1 MYKDSQSL
9 QPAPVQR
16 LIESERRLGIGL
28 QVKAGL
34 VCNGGRKGRE
44 NPGFDREEI
53 EMGRTNGIH
62 HWRSYALTLAVL
74 LTLFIVAC
82 GASEPAA
89 APTAEPAAPTE
100 PAAPAEPTEP
110 VMQEPTE
117 PPVEATAVPADARAL
132 TQSRMFEATPTPEPA
147 MAVATATPMAT
158 PTPGAV
164 MTAKDTLIFVT
175 QEEPVSLGTFSDG
188 CSGNVPSTICEEIAT
203 DPFTWIDSASFEV
216 VPLSGVESWSQVD
229 PHRWRFKLRAGVTFH
244 NGEPWNA
251 AAAKFGL
258 DWSGDPTSGGG
269 YGFHG
274 PISGEVVDDLTV
286 DVVCDNACPI
296 FPRTAIFTPFQAP
309 EWYQSATEDE
319 RELNTIG
326 TGPYRVVEW
335 RPGIE
340 VEIEAFED
348 YQPNTAF
355 DAQAPAIKRAFQ
367 VWRGE
372 SLVRAAMIE
381 ADEADWAVD
390 IGFEN
395 IDSVPVAKTG
405 TNNEV
410 FTLVAD
416 NMWHPELM
424 KKDVRKALA
433 LGVDCQTLMEVLYDG
448 LQECIGNISQ
458 WGTVGINESNYAD
471 YGYDP
476 DMARELLAAAGYY
489 QPEYDPEE
497 NNFDVNYEIRIHTR
511 ADRVYR
517 GLEMF
522 ESVVAAWREELG
534 VNAHVVVLEPN
545 RAREARRSGC
555 GKFVVTHDDGTRD
568 NSAALACAEQEPP
581 LPFGSS
587 THYYETATSNE
598 ALDMQR
604 QLYLR
609 NSCFNVNSRVCNLVP
624 GIDGMTFEDSI
635 NDAVATPLGPERVRK
650 MEGLAQIIHD
660 EYWFLPFFVSVQ
672 VYGLAPNLEWEPRYD
687 PRIRLNTMRFTQ

>member
-1 MYKDSQSL
+1 MRFTKGAFWRRYSL
-9 QPAPVQR
+9 MFAVF
-16 LIESERRLGIGL
+16 I
-28 QVKAGL
+28 
-34 VCNGGRKGRE
+34 
-44 NPGFDREEI
+44 
-53 EMGRTNGIH
+53 
-62 HWRSYALTLAVL
+62 TLLA
-74 LTLFIVAC
+74 VAC
-82 GASEPAA
+82 GASEAPTA
-89 APTAEPAAPTE
+89 APAEPAAPQAAQEQPAQPAMEQPT
-100 PAAPAEPTEP
+100 AAP
-110 VMQEPTE
+110 
-117 PPVEATAVPADARAL
+117 AVPADARAL
-132 TQSRMFEATPTPEPA
+132 TDTRQFESTPTPEAA
-147 MAVATATPMAT
+147 MAAATATPVPT
-158 PTPGAV
+158 PTPGTVA
-164 MTAKDTLIFVT
+164 TAKDTLIFVT

-203 DPFTWIDSASFEV
+203 DPFTWIDSTNFEV
-216 VPLSGVESWSQVD
+216 VPLSGVETWSQVD
-229 PHRWRFKLRAGVTFH
+229 SFRWRFKLREGVTFH

-251 AAAKFGL
+251 EAAKFGL

-274 PISGEVVDDLTV
+274 PIGGEVVDELTV
-286 DVVCDNACPI
+286 DVVCENACPI

-309 EWYQSATEDE
+309 QWYQNASDDE

-326 TGPYRVVEW
+326 TGPYKVVEW

-348 YQPNTAF
+348 YKPNTAF

-372 SLVRAAMIE
+372 NLVRAAMIE
-381 ADEADWAVD
+381 AGEADWAVD

-395 IDSVPVAKTG
+395 INAVPRYKTG

-416 NMWHPELM
+416 NIWHPEL
-424 KKDVRKALA
+424 KKKEVRQALA
-433 LGVDCQTLMEVLYDG
+433 LGVDCQTLMEELYDG

-476 DMARELLAAAGYY
+476 DQSRQLLAAAGYY
-489 QPEYDPEE
+489 KPEYDPQD
-497 NNFDVNYEIRIHTR
+497 NNFDANEEIRIHTR

-522 ESVVAAWREELG
+522 ESVVAGWRDLG
-534 VNAHVVVLEPN
+534 VNAHLVVLEPN
-545 RAREARRSGC
+545 KAREHRRSGC
-555 GKFVVTHDDGTRD
+555 GKYVTTTDGVKDT
-568 NSAALACAEQEPP
+568 SQALLCAEQDPP
-581 LPFGSS
+581 PPVGAS

-624 GIDGMTFEDSI
+624 GFEGMTFEESI
-635 NDAVATPLGPERVRK
+635 NEAVATDLGPERVRK
-650 MEGLAQIIHD
+650 MEYLAQIIHD

-672 VYGLAPNLEWEPRYD
+672 VYGMAPNLEWEPRYD
-687 PRIRLNTMRFTQ
+687 PRIRINTMRFTQ